1 MSNIP
6 MPISELKYVPDAL
19 DHAFKSVCCHSPR
32 HPFIYTREFEFGS
45 MLHIIT
51 RTCERTG
58 ESVAIRYPHK
68 RALIERFRDVPAIF
82 DNLHKYPEM
91 VVVRGQVQGL
101 LVNPVNESR
110 GSAAGLPRRRV
121 MG

>member
-1 MSNIP
+1 MSEYVLP
-6 MPISELKYVPDAL
+6 TAELKYVPDAF
-19 DHAFKSVCCHSPR
+19 DHAFQSVCRNSPR
-32 HPFIYTREFEFGS
+32 HPFTYSREFEFGS

-68 RALIERFRDVPAIF
+68 RALIERFRDVPEIF

-91 VVVRGQVQGL
+91 VVVRGKVQGL
-101 LVNPVNESR
+101 LVNPVGGSR
-110 GSAAGLPRRRV
+110 RSEDQPARRRV
-121 MG
+121 FG